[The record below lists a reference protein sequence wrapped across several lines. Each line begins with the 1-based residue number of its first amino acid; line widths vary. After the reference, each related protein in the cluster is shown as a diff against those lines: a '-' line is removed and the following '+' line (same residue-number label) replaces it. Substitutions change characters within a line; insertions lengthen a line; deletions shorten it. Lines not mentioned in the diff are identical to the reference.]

1 MANDIL
7 LDENGDLVIANG
19 DFVVGDSIDQEVAT
33 LLQLNKGELKEFPI
47 LGPDLI
53 KLINSNTSEVELR
66 QIIKTELKRDGKS
79 YQELK
84 ERIQLRT
91 TS

>member
-1 MANDIL
+1 MANDFL
-7 LDENGDLVIANG
+7 LDENGDLLIQNG
-19 DFVVGDSIDQEVAT
+19 DFVIGESNDQEVAT

-47 LGPDLI
+47 LGPGLI
-53 KLINSNTSEVELR
+53 RLINGNISEIELK

-84 ERIQLRT
+84 ERIKLRT
-91 TS
+91 NE

>member
-1 MANDIL
+1 MGKDIL
-7 LDENGDLVIANG
+7 LDENGDLAIANG
-19 DFVVGDSIDQEVAT
+19 DFVIGDSIDQEVAA

-47 LGPDLI
+47 LGPNLI
-53 KLINSNTSEVELR
+53 ELINSNTSELELK

-84 ERIQLRT
+84 ERIKLIL
-91 TS
+91 

>member
-7 LDENGDLVIANG
+7 LDENGDLAIANG
-19 DFVVGDSIDQEVAT
+19 DFVIGESEDQEVAA
-33 LLQLNKGELKEFPI
+33 LLQLNKGDLKEFPI
-47 LGPDLI
+47 LGSDLI
-53 KLINSNTSEVELR
+53 KLINSNTSEIELK

-84 ERIQLRT
+84 ERIQLR
-91 TS
+91 

>member
-7 LDENGDLVIANG
+7 FDENGDLAITNG
-19 DFVVGDSIDQEVAT
+19 DFVIDESLDQEVAT
-33 LLQLNKGELKEFPI
+33 ILQMNKGDFKEFPI
-47 LGPDLI
+47 LGPNLI
-53 KLINSNTSEVELR
+53 RLVNSNTSAIELK

-84 ERIQLRT
+84 ERIQLT
-91 TS
+91 TN